1 MATGTGKTLTAC
13 VAIGFLSR
21 SLATNRKSVLVVIVC
36 PYIHVVDQWQKAL
49 EAQNQTSL
57 AAYESRNLWEKRFK
71 EITQDLALVP
81 GKTAYIVTTIA
92 TFKSKFFQ
100 DRYSTLRTV
109 ESIFVADE
117 VHHFGSKTLSKV
129 LPPKAKYRLGLSA
142 TPDRHL
148 DKRGT
153 ARIFDYFGPAVYK
166 LDLKAAIDMGVL
178 CTYEYKPR
186 ICHLSLEETVFYAE
200 ISELIGH
207 LLKGREFYELS
218 KVEEEKMGKLLRQR
232 SAVLG
237 TSMDKQAKFL
247 NDFRSQAHKKHQLVY
262 CSQGSSPVYDNMGRH
277 IEYVG
282 SKLTSLGM
290 RFATYEAAT
299 PRLERLEIL
308 KDFSRGSLDVVLS
321 MKCLDEAVDI
331 PEAQTSYFLASGTN
345 PREFIQRRGR
355 VLRQHPGKTHAVI
368 WDYIALPSKDAN
380 REFPDSE
387 KLILK
392 RELDRA
398 YELADAASNSEE
410 AKHVLDGI
418 IIEL

>member
-13 VAIGFLSR
+13 VALGFLSK
-21 SLATNRKSVLVVIVC
+21 SLTLNRKSVLIVIVC
-36 PYIHVVDQWQKAL
+36 PYIHVVDQWRTAL
-49 EAQNQTSL
+49 EEQNQPSL
-57 AAYESRNLWEKRFK
+57 AAYESRTLWEKRFQ

-92 TFKSKFFQ
+92 TFKSKPFQ
-100 DRYSTLRTV
+100 DIYSSLRTV

-117 VHHFGSKTLSKV
+117 VHHFGSQTLSKV

-153 ARIFDYFGPAVYK
+153 ARIYGYFGPAVYK
-166 LDLKAAIDMGVL
+166 LNLKAAIEMGVL
-178 CTYEYKPR
+178 CSYVYKPR
-186 ICHLSLEETVFYAE
+186 VCHLSLEETIFYAE

-218 KVEEEKMGKLLRQR
+218 KAEEEKMGKLLRQR

-237 TSMDKQAKFL
+237 TSLDKQTKFL
-247 NDFRSQAHKKHQLVY
+247 YDFRSQSNKKHQLVY
-262 CSQGSSPVYDNMGRH
+262 CSQGRSPVYDNMGRH
-277 IEYVG
+277 IEYV
-282 SKLTSLGM
+282 SNQMRSLGM
-290 RFATYEAAT
+290 QFATYESAT

-308 KDFSRGSLDVVLS
+308 KDFRRGALDVVLS

-355 VLRQHPGKTHAVI
+355 VLRKHPGKTHAEI
-368 WDYIALPSKDAN
+368 WDYIALPSKAAN

-387 KLILK
+387 KLILR

-398 YELADAASNSEE
+398 YELADAASNNEE
-410 AKHVLDGI
+410 AKQVLDGI
-418 IIEL
+418 KNEL